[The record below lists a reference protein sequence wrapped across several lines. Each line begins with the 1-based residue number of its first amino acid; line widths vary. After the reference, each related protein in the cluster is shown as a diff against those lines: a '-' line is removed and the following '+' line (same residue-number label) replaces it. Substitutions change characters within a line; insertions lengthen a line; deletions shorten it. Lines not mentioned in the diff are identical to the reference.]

1 MSVVQLGDRVAIHY
15 RVDDPDGTVIAH
27 SPAGEPLILQ
37 AGGVDV
43 IHGLSMGVLGAE
55 VGEIRQLQVPPE
67 DAFGPGAE
75 SVERSIAKDKLPPD
89 VQVGDE
95 LRLTLGERQLSLW
108 VLTEQ
113 WGTAWRV
120 STHHPLAGQ
129 SMTIKFKVIALLT

>member
-15 RVDDPDGTVIAH
+15 RVDGPEGTVIAA
-27 SPAGEPLILQ
+27 SPAGEPLVLQ

-67 DAFGPGAE
+67 DAFGTASG
-75 SVERSIAKDKLPPD
+75 SVERSIAKDRLPPD
-89 VQVGDE
+89 VKVGDE
-95 LRLTLGERQLSLW
+95 IRCTLGERQLSLW
-108 VLTEQ
+108 VLAEQ

-120 STHHPLAGQ
+120 STQHPLAGQ
-129 SMTIKFKVIALLT
+129 RLTIKFKVIALLT